1 MKGDVILVEE
11 HHKKAAQ
18 IILHKI
24 ISDIKAKTRRYV
36 ITIAGES
43 GGGKSEMGKAI
54 KDALNTYQIKGVVLG
69 QDDYFILPPRTNDV
83 RRRQDPLWLGPHAE
97 IKMDVLEGNLIDA
110 IQGEDTITKPLVDYD
125 HNTISEEKIDL
136 SDVKVLIAE
145 GTYTSLLRNVDTRIF
160 IDKTFED
167 TLTHRKKRK
176 RGEEV
181 GDPFIEQI
189 LVYEHQIIAG
199 HKFLA
204 DIIITKDYDVILTT
218 RVI

>member
-1 MKGDVILVEE
+1 
-11 HHKKAAQ
+11 
-18 IILHKI
+18 
-24 ISDIKAKTRRYV
+24 
-36 ITIAGES
+36 
-43 GGGKSEMGKAI
+43 
-54 KDALNTYQIKGVVLG
+54 VVLG